1 MNGIEAAKMIN
12 KKSQKTPV
20 IFVTEYGDEFTHTKA
35 MTASPDAFLL
45 KPFNERALI
54 KSVKD
59 CVTHNYH

>member
-1 MNGIEAAKMIN
+1 MIN